1 MKTFSKPL
9 SASEEAY
16 YLQLLKEGN
25 GEEAEKAREI
35 LIERNL
41 RLVAHIAKK
50 YQNADEDM
58 EDLISIGTIG
68 LIKAI
73 SSFDAGKGK
82 LSTYASRCI
91 DNELLMLL
99 RSKKKNAREVSLFEP
114 IGTDKEGNEINFLD
128 IIEQEQV
135 DVIEQMELGE
145 NTGKMKRLLAE
156 VLNDRE
162 REIIFLRYGLI
173 TGKDVTQREI
183 GERLHISRSYVSRI
197 EKRAL
202 SKLRKGFEKELEQE
216 KEARRN
222 RNADNRR
229 NAENSKG
236 SRGI

>member
-1 MKTFSKPL
+1 MKTFSQPL

-16 YLQLLKEGN
+16 YLQLLKEGS
-25 GEEAEKAREI
+25 GEEAERARNI

-50 YQNADEDM
+50 YQNVDEDM

-73 SSFDAGKGK
+73 SSFDAVRGK

-99 RSKKKNAREVSLFEP
+99 RSRKKNSREVSLYDP
-114 IGTDKEGNEINFLD
+114 IGTDKEGNEINLFD
-128 IIEQEQV
+128 IIEQEQI
-135 DVIEQMELGE
+135 DVLDQMELCE
-145 NTGKMKRLLAE
+145 NTKKLRRLLTD

-162 REIIFLRYGLI
+162 REIIYLRYGLLN
-173 TGKDVTQREI
+173 GREVTQREI
-183 GERLHISRSYVSRI
+183 GEALHISRSYVSRI

-202 SKLRKGFEKELEQE
+202 SKLREGFE
-216 KEARRN
+216 N
-222 RNADNRR
+222 GNN
-229 NAENSKG
+229 
-236 SRGI
+236 